1 MSLHLLHIYYMKTS
15 DATIQLRVDKETK
28 RKAQQT
34 LDKMG
39 LDFSSAIKLFL
50 KNVIITQSIP
60 FEIRTVNGFTR
71 AQEKEML
78 QEAEHALKY
87 GKRYSTIEELHKDL
101 IGKK

>member
-1 MSLHLLHIYYMKTS
+1 MKTN
-15 DATIQLRVDKETK
+15 DTTIQFRLDKETK
-28 RKAQQT
+28 RRAQKT
-34 LDKMG
+34 LNEIG

-60 FEIRTVNGFTR
+60 FEIRTVNGFTI

-78 QEAEHALKY
+78 EEAEYAREH
-87 GKRYSTIEELHKDL
+87 GKRYSSVEKLHKDL